1 MNNNDKTLSELSD
14 NVDALRKEVSAL
26 NLAVERLTPVLE
38 GIQKALEE
46 RDVS

>member
-26 NLAVERLTPVLE
+26 NLAIERLTPVLE

-46 RDVS
+46 RGVS

>member
-1 MNNNDKTLSELSD
+1 MNQDDKTLSDLSD

-26 NLAVERLTPVLE
+26 NLALATLMPVLE